1 MDTELLIIDDES
13 EIIIE
18 VDTDVEVLEVAAQ
31 GPRGPQGI
39 PGPAGG
45 AASIFDSSKDGLT
58 LSSQKTEY
66 QTVSAGATQEIV
78 NVSGTAGYCSS
89 LFIAVQILTGSDIK
103 SYADG
108 LIKVYYD
115 GESSPT
121 ISMPMG
127 MFFQFIYATS
137 GGQHANDYFGFNFGS
152 DGLAGSYFC
161 NLPIPFSTG
170 LRVEITNGSGT
181 SSLRVWSTATLHLG
195 GENAWKKTRKL
206 RATNFYGASLAPN
219 SVNTFV
225 DAQGIGAGRLVGT
238 WMLEDDLPGAL
249 TPSGAALEGNFKIFL
264 DGSSTPS
271 YEASGTEDY
280 FLLGFYGLSVPGYS
294 WSGQVG
300 MTFRSANITTSF
312 YRLHV
317 RDPIEFSN
325 GLKITWNCGD
335 TSQVAFT
342 GNARVWAT
350 TYYYTEG

>member
-1 MDTELLIIDDES
+1 MT
-13 EIIIE
+13 
-18 VDTDVEVLEVAAQ
+18 A
-31 GPRGPQGI
+31 
-39 PGPAGG
+39 PA
-45 AASIFDSSKDGLT
+45 KLKLT
-58 LSSQKTEY
+58 IY
-66 QTVSAGATQEIV
+66 QGATFRKRLTWKGPLPAQTPID
-78 NVSGTAGYCSS
+78 
-89 LFIAVQILTGSDIK
+89 LTGCT
-103 SYADG
+103 ARMQ
-108 LIKVYYD
+108 VRPEV
-115 GESSPT
+115 ESSTVLLELTTANGGITLGGVAGT
-121 ISMPMG
+121 IELFVSDDDSAA
-127 MFFQFIYATS
+127 FTWQS
-137 GGQHANDYFGFNFGS
+137 GSWDLGPGNRVPRRRCAQA
-152 DGLAGSYFC
+152 C
-161 NLPIPFSTG
+161 TG
-170 LRVEITNGSGT
+170 L
-181 SSLRVWSTATLHLG
+181 HH
-195 GENAWKKTRKL
+195 
-206 RATNFYGASLAPN
+206 
-219 SVNTFV
+219 
-225 DAQGIGAGRLVGT
+225 LVGT